1 LEKVD
6 HPEAPKRSSLALFL
20 GGDESSFGLMAEGL
34 ARKIAGDSLSALSAA
49 SRPADPHPLACEVM
63 REVGVELSEL
73 THRTLLDVE
82 VISFDLVVTLG
93 DFDPSLCPDLPGMPP
108 HFHWDLPALSDEG
121 SRDAQLGGFR
131 TVRNRLKA
139 KINRLVAG
147 DALSG
152 LQIARQNVELILDNL
167 ADGVMA
173 HTMNRRIF
181 YFNAAAEQLTGFK
194 REDVLGRDCHQ
205 VFRPKRFCGGDCS
218 FCNGEA
224 DRQGH
229 VVPKRAQVS
238 FTHPGSEELSFD
250 MSIMPLA
257 DAQKTEVGAL
267 VSFKDNTELANLKR
281 RLGHSRRCGM
291 LVGRD
296 PKTLGLFEQISE
308 VGPVNVPVLIE
319 GESGTGKE
327 LVARAVHELSERS
340 AKPLVVINCGALP
353 EGLLESELFGHVRGA
368 FTGALRDKKGRFE
381 VADGGSIF
389 LDEVAELSPPLQ
401 VKLLRVLQERRF
413 RRIGD
418 ERVTNVDVRII
429 SATNRSLQQLMETG
443 RFRSDLFYRLC
454 VVPIRVP
461 PLRDRCMDIP
471 VLVDYFL
478 ESIAEETGRPRITA
492 TNEALD
498 LLVNYQWP
506 GNVRELR
513 NALQFV
519 YVKCQS
525 GTLTPQHLP
534 KEIQNFE
541 VRRISRPGPALKLK
555 HEDVLAALDEARGNK
570 SKAAEIL
577 GVGRST
583 LYRFLQQQGLEP
595 K

>member
-1 LEKVD
+1 
-6 HPEAPKRSSLALFL
+6 
-20 GGDESSFGLMAEGL
+20 
-34 ARKIAGDSLSALSAA
+34 
-49 SRPADPHPLACEVM
+49 
-63 REVGVELSEL
+63 
-73 THRTLLDVE
+73 
-82 VISFDLVVTLG
+82 
-93 DFDPSLCPDLPGMPP
+93 MPP
-108 HFHWDLPALSDEG
+108 HFQWDLPTLAHGG
-121 SRDAQLGGFR
+121 SREVQLRSFR
-131 TVRNRLKA
+131 AVRNRLKT
-139 KINRLVAG
+139 KISKLVAG

-152 LQIARQNVELILDNL
+152 LHIARQNVELILDNL

-173 HTMNRRIF
+173 HTANRRIF
-181 YFNAAAEQLTGFK
+181 YFNTAAERLTGLK

-205 VFRPKRFCGGDCS
+205 AFRPKRFCGGDCS

-224 DRQGH
+224 DRQEH
-229 VVPKRAQVS
+229 VIPKRAQVT
-238 FTHPGSEELSFD
+238 FAHPRGEELSFE

-257 DAQKTEVGAL
+257 DAQKAEVGAL

-281 RLGHSRRCGM
+281 RVRHSHRCGK
-291 LVGRD
+291 LIGRD
-296 PKTLGLFEQISE
+296 PKTLALFEQIRE

-327 LVARAVHELSERS
+327 LAARAVHELSERG
-340 AKPLVVINCGALP
+340 AKPLIVINCGALP

-381 VADGGSIF
+381 LADGGSIF
-389 LDEVAELSPPLQ
+389 LDEVAELSPALQ

-418 ERVTNVDVRII
+418 EKVISVDVRII
-429 SATNRSLQQLMETG
+429 SATNRHLRRLKETG

-454 VVPIRVP
+454 VVPIRMP
-461 PLRDRCMDIP
+461 PLRDRCLDIP
-471 VLVDYFL
+471 ILVDHFL
-478 ESIAEETGRPRITA
+478 ESIAAETGRPLIRVSS
-492 TNEALD
+492 EALD
-498 LLVNYQWP
+498 LLVNYPWP

-525 GTLTPQHLP
+525 GTLTPHHLP
-534 KEIQNFE
+534 KEIQSFE

-555 HEDVLAALDEARGNK
+555 HEDVLAALGEARGNK

-583 LYRFLQQQGLEP
+583 LYRFLQQQSLEP

>member
-1 LEKVD
+1 
-6 HPEAPKRSSLALFL
+6 
-20 GGDESSFGLMAEGL
+20 
-34 ARKIAGDSLSALSAA
+34 
-49 SRPADPHPLACEVM
+49 M

-73 THRTLLDVE
+73 TPRTLLDVE
-82 VISFDLVVTLG
+82 AISFDLVVTLG

-108 HFHWDLPALSDEG
+108 HFHWDLPARSQEG

-139 KINRLVAG
+139 KISRLVAG
-147 DALSG
+147 DALTG

-181 YFNAAAEQLTGFK
+181 YFNTAAERLTGFK

-205 VFRPKRFCGGDCS
+205 AFRPKRFCGGDCS
-218 FCNGEA
+218 FCSGEA
-224 DRQGH
+224 NRQEH
-229 VVPKRAQVS
+229 VNPKRAQVS
-238 FTHPGSEELSFD
+238 FPHPDGEELSFD

-267 VSFKDNTELANLKR
+267 ISFKDDTELTNLKSR
-281 RLGHSRRCGM
+281 VRHSHRCGK
-291 LVGRD
+291 LIGRD
-296 PKTLGLFEQISE
+296 PKTLALFEQIRE

-327 LVARAVHELSERS
+327 LVAGAVHELSER
-340 AKPLVVINCGALP
+340 ATKPLIVINCGALP

-381 VADGGSIF
+381 LADGGSIF
-389 LDEVAELSPPLQ
+389 LDEVAELSPALQ

-418 ERVTNVDVRII
+418 EKVISIDVRII
-429 SATNRSLQQLMETG
+429 SATNRNLHRLKETG

-454 VVPIRVP
+454 VVPIRML
-461 PLRDRCMDIP
+461 PLRDRCLDIP
-471 VLVDYFL
+471 ILVDHFL
-478 ESIAEETGRPRITA
+478 ESIAEETGRPLLKVSS
-492 TNEALD
+492 EALE
-498 LLVNYQWP
+498 LLVNYAWP

-519 YVKCQS
+519 YVKCQT
-525 GTLTPQHLP
+525 GTLAPHHLP
-534 KEIQNFE
+534 KEIQSFQ
-541 VRRISRPGPALKLK
+541 VRRISRPGPTLKLDR
-555 HEDVLAALDEARGNK
+555 EQVLAAMSEARGNK

-583 LYRFLQQQGLEP
+583 LYRFLQQQGLDP

>member
-1 LEKVD
+1 MD
-6 HPEAPKRSSLALFL
+6 HPEAPRRNSLVLFL
-20 GGDESSFGLMAEGL
+20 AGDDSSFGLMAEGL
-34 ARKIAGDSLSALSAA
+34 ARKIADDALSAFSA
-49 SRPADPHPLACEVM
+49 ATRLADPHPLACEVM
-63 REVGVELSEL
+63 REIGVELSEL
-73 THRTLLDVE
+73 TLRTPLEVE
-82 VISFDLVVTLG
+82 VVSFDLVVTLG

-108 HFHWDLPALSDEG
+108 HFHWDLPALPDEG
-121 SRDAQLGGFR
+121 SRDQQLGR
-131 TVRNRLKA
+131 LRAIRNRLKA
-139 KINRLVAG
+139 QINKLVAG

-152 LQIARQNVELILDNL
+152 LHIARQNVELILDNL
-167 ADGVMA
+167 IDGVMA

-181 YFNAAAEQLTGFK
+181 YFNTAAERLTGFK
-194 REDVLGRDCHQ
+194 RENVLGRDCHQ

-218 FCNGEA
+218 FCSGEA
-224 DRQGH
+224 DRQGR
-229 VVPKRAQVS
+229 VIPKNAQVS
-238 FTHPGSEELSFD
+238 FTQPRGEELSFN

-267 VSFKDNTELANLKR
+267 VSFKDNTELANFKR
-281 RLGHSRRCGM
+281 RVLHSHRCGK
-291 LVGRD
+291 LIGRD
-296 PKTLGLFEQISE
+296 PKTLGLFEQIRE

-327 LVARAVHELSERS
+327 LVARAVHELSERA
-340 AKPLVVINCGALP
+340 AKPLIVINCAALP

-381 VADGGSIF
+381 LADGGSLF
-389 LDEVAELSPPLQ
+389 LDEVAELSPALQ

-413 RRIGD
+413 RRVGD
-418 ERVTNVDVRII
+418 EKLISVDARII
-429 SATNRSLQQLMETG
+429 SATNCNLRQMMEAG

-454 VVPIRVP
+454 VVPIQMP
-461 PLRDRCMDIP
+461 PLRDRCTDIP
-471 VLVDYFL
+471 VLVDHFL
-478 ESIAEETGRPRITA
+478 ESIAEETGKPRITL

-498 LLVNYQWP
+498 LLVNYPWP

-513 NALQFV
+513 NALQYV

-525 GTLTPQHLP
+525 GTLTPHHLP
-534 KEIQNFE
+534 KEIQNLE

-555 HEDVLAALDEARGNK
+555 HGDVLAALGEARGNK

-583 LYRFLQQQGLEP
+583 LYRFLAPQGLKPE
-595 K
+595 

>member
-1 LEKVD
+1 LEKVKRLKAS
-6 HPEAPKRSSLALFL
+6 ERSSLVLFL
-20 GGDESSFGLMAEGL
+20 ASGEFSFELMAEGL
-34 ARKIAGDSLSALSAA
+34 VQRIADDSVSALSAA
-49 SRPADPHPLACEVM
+49 SKPTDPHPLACEVM

-73 THRTLLDVE
+73 TLRTPLDVE
-82 VISFDLVVTLG
+82 VFSFDLVVTLG
-93 DFDPSLCPDLPGMPP
+93 SFDPSYRVNLAGMPP

-121 SRDAQLGGFR
+121 GRDVQLDGFR
-131 TVRNRLKA
+131 AVRDRLEA
-139 KINRLVAG
+139 KINELVAA
-147 DALSG
+147 DSLSG
-152 LQIARQNVELILDNL
+152 LQIARQNMELILDNL

-181 YFNAAAEQLTGFK
+181 YFNTAAERLTGFK
-194 REDVLGRDCHQ
+194 REDVLGRDCHK

-224 DRQGH
+224 DGQGR
-229 VVPKRAQVS
+229 VIPKKAQVT
-238 FTHPGSEELSFD
+238 FTQPRGEELSFD

-281 RLGHSRRCGM
+281 GVPRSDRCGK
-291 LVGRD
+291 LIGRD
-296 PKTLGLFEQISE
+296 PKTLALFEQIRE

-327 LVARAVHELSERS
+327 LVARAVHELSERA
-340 AKPLVVINCGALP
+340 AKPLIVINCGALP

-368 FTGALRDKKGRFE
+368 FTGAMRDKKGRFE
-381 VADGGSIF
+381 LADGGSIF
-389 LDEVAELSPPLQ
+389 LDEVAELSPALQ

-418 ERVTNVDVRII
+418 EKVISVDVRII
-429 SATNRSLQQLMETG
+429 SATNRNLQRLKETG

-454 VVPIRVP
+454 VVPVRMP
-461 PLRDRCMDIP
+461 PLRDRCLDIP
-471 VLVDYFL
+471 ILVDHFL
-478 ESIAEETGRPRITA
+478 ESIAEETGRPRITS
-492 TNEALD
+492 TDEALD
-498 LLVNYQWP
+498 LLVNYPWP

-525 GTLTPQHLP
+525 GTLTPHHLP

-541 VRRISRPGPALKLK
+541 VRRTSRPGPALKLK
-555 HEDVLAALDEARGNK
+555 HEDVLAALGEARGNK

-583 LYRFLQQQGLEP
+583 LYRFLAQQGLKPE
-595 K
+595 

>member
-1 LEKVD
+1 VD
-6 HPEAPKRSSLALFL
+6 HPEAPRRNSLVLFL
-20 GGDESSFGLMAEGL
+20 AGDDSSFGLMAEGL
-34 ARKIAGDSLSALSAA
+34 ARKIADDALSAFSA
-49 SRPADPHPLACEVM
+49 ATRLADPHPLACEVM
-63 REVGVELSEL
+63 REIGVELSEL
-73 THRTLLDVE
+73 TLRTPLEVE
-82 VISFDLVVTLG
+82 VVSFDLVVTLG

-108 HFHWDLPALSDEG
+108 HFHWDLPALPDEG
-121 SRDAQLGGFR
+121 SRDQQLGR
-131 TVRNRLKA
+131 LRAIRNRLKA
-139 KINRLVAG
+139 QINKLVAG

-152 LQIARQNVELILDNL
+152 LHIARQNVELILDNL
-167 ADGVMA
+167 IDGVMA

-181 YFNAAAEQLTGFK
+181 YFNTAAERLTGFK
-194 REDVLGRDCHQ
+194 RENVLGRDCHQ

-218 FCNGEA
+218 FCSGEA
-224 DRQGH
+224 DRQGR
-229 VVPKRAQVS
+229 VIPKNAQVS
-238 FTHPGSEELSFD
+238 FTQPRGEELSFN

-267 VSFKDNTELANLKR
+267 VSFKDNTELANFKR
-281 RLGHSRRCGM
+281 RVLHSHRCGK
-291 LVGRD
+291 LIGRD
-296 PKTLGLFEQISE
+296 PKTLGLFEQIRE

-327 LVARAVHELSERS
+327 LVARAVHELSERA
-340 AKPLVVINCGALP
+340 AKPLIVINCAALP

-381 VADGGSIF
+381 LADGGSLF
-389 LDEVAELSPPLQ
+389 LDEVAELSPALQ

-413 RRIGD
+413 RRVGD
-418 ERVTNVDVRII
+418 EKLISVDARII
-429 SATNRSLQQLMETG
+429 SATNCNLRQMMEAG

-454 VVPIRVP
+454 VVPIQMP
-461 PLRDRCMDIP
+461 PLRDRCTDIP
-471 VLVDYFL
+471 VLVDHFL
-478 ESIAEETGRPRITA
+478 ESIAEETGKPRITL

-498 LLVNYQWP
+498 LLVNYPWP

-513 NALQFV
+513 NALQYV

-525 GTLTPQHLP
+525 GTLTPHHLP
-534 KEIQNFE
+534 KEIQNLE

-555 HEDVLAALDEARGNK
+555 HGDVLAALGEARGNK

-583 LYRFLQQQGLEP
+583 LYRFLAPQGLKPE
-595 K
+595 